1 MYKKLIAFVF
11 ALAVFIPLMGQ
22 TVEAALSAN
31 SKPEIYYSSPREY
44 KIAGIAVSGV
54 DNYEDYVLIGLSG
67 LSVGQMVKVPGDEV
81 TDALKRYWRH
91 GLFSDVRILATK
103 IEGSQIWLEIQ
114 LSPRPR
120 ISKINFN
127 GFKKSDKDDIENS
140 IGLVVG
146 NQITPNMADR
156 AKTLLKRHFDEKG
169 FKNATIDIFQIEDPA
184 AKGQVI
190 VDINLDKKD
199 KIKVNQLIIDGNSA
213 LTDSKINRVMKKTN
227 QKGKIENFFRTKK
240 FVDKE
245 FENDKKALIEKY
257 NEYGYRDATII
268 SDTVYRFD
276 ENSVNVYLKVN
287 EGQKYYHR
295 NIEWIG
301 NTIYSAQDLNK
312 TLAITRGDVYN
323 QKRLDERLRTSETE
337 DAVSNMYMDNG
348 YLFFQVDP
356 VEVNVDG
363 DSIDL
368 QMRVSE
374 GRPATI
380 NRINISGNDRLYE
393 HVVRRELRMK
403 PGALFSLSDLRRSA
417 REIAQMGHFDPEKMD
432 IQPVPNREEATV
444 DINMNLTPKS
454 NDQIEFSAGWGST
467 GIVGSIS
474 LKFTNFSLRNL
485 LNLGT
490 YRILPQGEGQTFS
503 ITGRSNGNYYSSYSF
518 SFVEPWLGGKR
529 PNSLSFSGFYSHQ
542 SDVSSRYYS
551 NYYNNYNNYG
561 GYGSYGGYGG
571 GYGSNYGGYNDYS
584 SSYMYELDPEKYLK
598 MWGFSLGLGGRLT
611 WPDDFFQVYGE
622 LSYQHYDLQNW
633 TYFVLNNGKSNDL
646 SLSLN
651 LARKSIDSPLYTR
664 MGSDFSLSVQA
675 TLPYSSFDKLDDA
688 DYLSLAKAGNQ
699 KELYKW
705 IEYYK
710 VKFKSKTYTPLS
722 PNRKLV
728 LMTRFDMGYLGN
740 YNKYKMSPFGSFYM
754 GGDGTTGYSSAYTYE
769 TVALRGYENGDLG
782 TSNIYERVGIE
793 LRYPLMMETSTTI
806 YALAFLEAGN
816 LWRDS
821 KTWEP
826 FRLKRSAG
834 VGVRIYLPM
843 VGLMGIDWA
852 YGFDRANSSSTSI
865 SGSQFHFV
873 IGQEF

>member
-44 KIAGIAVSGV
+44 KIAGITVSGV

-140 IGLVVG
+140 IGLIVG

-257 NEYGYRDATII
+257 NEYGYRDAAII

-276 ENSVNVYLKVN
+276 ENSVNVYIKIN

-312 TLAITRGDVYN
+312 TLEITRGDVYN
-323 QKRLDERLRTSETE
+323 QKRLDERLKTSETE

-368 QMRVSE
+368 QMRVS
-374 GRPATI
+374 
-380 NRINISGNDRLYE
+380 D
-393 HVVRRELRMK
+393 
-403 PGALFSLSDLRRSA
+403 
-417 REIAQMGHFDPEKMD
+417 
-432 IQPVPNREEATV
+432 
-444 DINMNLTPKS
+444 
-454 NDQIEFSAGWGST
+454 
-467 GIVGSIS
+467 
-474 LKFTNFSLRNL
+474 
-485 LNLGT
+485 
-490 YRILPQGEGQTFS
+490 
-503 ITGRSNGNYYSSYSF
+503 
-518 SFVEPWLGGKR
+518 
-529 PNSLSFSGFYSHQ
+529 
-542 SDVSSRYYS
+542 
-551 NYYNNYNNYG
+551 
-561 GYGSYGGYGG
+561 
-571 GYGSNYGGYNDYS
+571 
-584 SSYMYELDPEKYLK
+584 
-598 MWGFSLGLGGRLT
+598 
-611 WPDDFFQVYGE
+611 
-622 LSYQHYDLQNW
+622 
-633 TYFVLNNGKSNDL
+633 
-646 SLSLN
+646 
-651 LARKSIDSPLYTR
+651 RKS
-664 MGSDFSLSVQA
+664 V
-675 TLPYSSFDKLDDA
+675 
-688 DYLSLAKAGNQ
+688 
-699 KELYKW
+699 
-705 IEYYK
+705 
-710 VKFKSKTYTPLS
+710 V
-722 PNRKLV
+722 
-728 LMTRFDMGYLGN
+728 
-740 YNKYKMSPFGSFYM
+740 
-754 GGDGTTGYSSAYTYE
+754 
-769 TVALRGYENGDLG
+769 
-782 TSNIYERVGIE
+782 
-793 LRYPLMMETSTTI
+793 
-806 YALAFLEAGN
+806 
-816 LWRDS
+816 
-821 KTWEP
+821 
-826 FRLKRSAG
+826 
-834 VGVRIYLPM
+834 
-843 VGLMGIDWA
+843 
-852 YGFDRANSSSTSI
+852 
-865 SGSQFHFV
+865 
-873 IGQEF
+873 